1 MGMGIGVAV
10 GFGTVVAARVGR
22 GVGTAVGTFVGTGV
36 GALPNGLAKAS
47 RTASL
52 PVTTV
57 TGSSTANGAASVVG
71 SGSPL
76 FTVMAKGLRLLTVAV
91 AVDSLESTV
100 VGNSSHPSELS

>member
-1 MGMGIGVAV
+1 MGMGVGVAV

-22 GVGTAVGTFVGTGV
+22 GVGTAVGTFVRTGV

-57 TGSSTANGAASVVG
+57 TGSSTANGAAS
-71 SGSPL
+71 PL

-91 AVDSLESTV
+91 AVDSL
-100 VGNSSHPSELS
+100 